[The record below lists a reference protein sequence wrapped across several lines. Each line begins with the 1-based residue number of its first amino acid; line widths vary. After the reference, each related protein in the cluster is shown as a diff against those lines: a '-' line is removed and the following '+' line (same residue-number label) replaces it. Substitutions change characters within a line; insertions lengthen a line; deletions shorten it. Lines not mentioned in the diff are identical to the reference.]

1 MGELQRNGSGYR
13 AVGGTKTEEGTMK
26 RRYSTGKA
34 LLALAVVVGV
44 LSAPACK
51 TEKKEHKVA
60 PRRQVAP
67 GSGQPFGIARPLAE
81 SAPAT
86 SGAYRTAEQTAKEQV
101 LLAGG
106 LKVEYLTREAANATD
121 MMALYPP
128 SEPTHLI
135 SCVEEDRE
143 ELGGKFNPSVQRIDL
158 KTGKVE
164 TILRGMNHCDGIR
177 ATVWGTILA
186 TEERNDG
193 SAYEILDPLKVTG
206 EIVSNRGAAGAP
218 ATVTGA
224 GHVVK
229 RTALPAVAWE
239 GLTVLASGV
248 VIGGDELRP
257 GKDVLDR
264 DGGAIYKFVPD
275 HPRAGDGIIT
285 DLEDSPL
292 TAGKAY
298 ALQVSC
304 TDSGDKDFPQYGQ
317 GCEVGVAVWV
327 RVEAA
332 TARADAAANGA
343 TGYFRPED
351 LQRDP
356 YFHDPEHPEAI
367 RFCWSDTG
375 NEAADNFGEVMCAVD
390 QAPLPDSPGEIIDPR
405 SGFTYL
411 TDNFDY
417 AVASVNRFVEG
428 DPDFNSFDNLEF
440 QPGTGNLYVLEDHD
454 NGDIFACLPD
464 GDDRDIKSDGCIKV
478 LSVKDS
484 SAEPTGFLFGPDGK
498 TAYLSIQHSDDA
510 EMPMF
515 EGYRTDDVLKI
526 TGFKVR

>member
-1 MGELQRNGSGYR
+1 MMNGKP
-13 AVGGTKTEEGTMK
+13 VGKV
-26 RRYSTGKA
+26 
-34 LLALAVVVGV
+34 LLALAVVVGM
-44 LSAPACK
+44 LSATSCK
-51 TEKKEHKVA
+51 TEKKEPEVA
-60 PRRQVAP
+60 PRHPVAA
-67 GSGQPFGIARPLAE
+67 GAGQPFGIDLPLVE
-81 SAPAT
+81 SAPPT
-86 SGAYRTAEQTAKEQV
+86 SGAYRTAEQTAREQV
-101 LLAGG
+101 LLAKG
-106 LKVEYLTREAANATD
+106 LKVEYLTREAANDTD
-121 MMALYPP
+121 MIALYPV

-143 ELGGKFNPSVQRIDL
+143 EMGGRYNPSVQRIDL

-177 ATVWGTILA
+177 ATPWGTILA
-186 TEERNDG
+186 TEERDDG
-193 SAYEILDPLKVTG
+193 SAYEIIDPLHVTG
-206 EIVSNRGAAGAP
+206 EIVSDRGAPGDP
-218 ATVTGA
+218 AMVTGA
-224 GHVVK
+224 GRIVK
-229 RTALPAVAWE
+229 RTAMPTVAWE
-239 GLTVLASGV
+239 GLSVLDSGV

-275 HPRAGDGIIT
+275 HPRTGDGTIT
-285 DLEDSPL
+285 NLEDSPL
-292 TAGKAY
+292 AAGRSY

-304 TDSGDKDFPQYGQ
+304 SDPGSADFPLYGQ

-327 RVEAA
+327 KVDPAS
-332 TARADAAANGA
+332 ARADAAANRA

-375 NEAADNFGEVMCAVD
+375 DEAAENYGEIMCAVD
-390 QAPLPDSPGEIIDPR
+390 YAPLPPDAGEIVDPR
-405 SGFTYL
+405 SGFSYL
-411 TDNFDY
+411 ADGDDY
-417 AVASVNRFVEG
+417 AVATVNRFVEG
-428 DPDFNSFDNLEF
+428 DPDFNSFDNLAF
-440 QPGTGNLYVLEDHD
+440 QPGTGNLYVLEDHP

-464 GDDRDIKSDGCIKV
+464 GDDRDIKTDGCVKV

-510 EMPMF
+510 AMPMI
-515 EGYRTDDVLKI
+515 EGYRTDDLLKI
-526 TGFKVR
+526 TGFKIR